1 MASADDYFSD
11 FEDDELDKLY
21 EKAINKSVKETI
33 TRRAVPV
40 QKTFMITFYLG
51 RKLCTKKFKEMSVLD
66 PLIMSLITMLCRST
80 CTLQI
85 TR

>member
-40 QKTFMITFYLG
+40 QKDLHDN
-51 RKLCTKKFKEMSVLD
+51 VLPGQKTVYEEIQRD
-66 PLIMSLITMLCRST
+66 VSFGTHSS
-80 CTLQI
+80 
-85 TR
+85 